1 MVPPSPMRLV
11 NAIAAVDI
19 VVRISLRHLSL
30 EICHSARVVLA
41 SLRSGRG
48 PGRKGEQSPLRLTAL
63 PARAR
68 GPGDRR

>member
-1 MVPPSPMRLV
+1 MRLV

-19 VVRISLRHLSL
+19 VVRIGLQHLSL

-48 PGRKGEQSPLRLTAL
+48 PGE
-63 PARAR
+63 R
-68 GPGDRR
+68 GRRVHCG